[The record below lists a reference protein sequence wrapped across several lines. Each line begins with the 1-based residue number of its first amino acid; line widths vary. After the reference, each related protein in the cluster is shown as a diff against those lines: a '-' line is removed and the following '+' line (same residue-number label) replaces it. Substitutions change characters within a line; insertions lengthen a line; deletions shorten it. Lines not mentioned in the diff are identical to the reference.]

1 VASFPEIKLSSVAE
15 ILHNPSLKTKDAKGV
30 DIVLPFVNAK
40 YRTRIRV
47 VDFFPHNL
55 EDFARSM
62 ADPDWHTAL
71 KGTNSGDIRPSTRW
85 EWGFVLL
92 VESSN
97 IPTGTTPERLRLF
110 VNNPA
115 GQHLLNMNA
124 SE

>member
-1 VASFPEIKLSSVAE
+1 MSSVTE
-15 ILHNPSLKTKDAKGV
+15 IIHNPSLKTIDAKGV

-55 EDFARSM
+55 EEFARSM

-71 KGTNSGDIRPSTRW
+71 QKSDLGEMRQNTRW

-92 VESSN
+92 VEN
-97 IPTGTTPERLRLF
+97 ANVAAGTTPERLRLF